1 VRIENRRRVALL
13 ILDRQSK
20 GDAISREMLVELGSA
35 TVEIESD
42 RGVRAAVLTG
52 AGTRFFCT
60 GADISAWSGMD
71 AVEFAPHWIRAGHSQ
86 FDRLAR
92 LSVLLIA
99 AINGAA
105 FGDGLELA
113 ALCDVRVAAP
123 DAILTLPE
131 AAIGVTPGW
140 SGAQTARA
148 AFAAWVGARNG

>member
-60 GADISAWSGMD
+60 GADLRMERNGRCR
-71 AVEFAPHWIRAGHSQ
+71 IRAALDS
-86 FDRLAR
+86 RR
-92 LSVLLIA
+92 
-99 AINGAA
+99 A
-105 FGDGLELA
+105 FP
-113 ALCDVRVAAP
+113 V
-123 DAILTLPE
+123 
-131 AAIGVTPGW
+131 
-140 SGAQTARA
+140 
-148 AFAAWVGARNG
+148 